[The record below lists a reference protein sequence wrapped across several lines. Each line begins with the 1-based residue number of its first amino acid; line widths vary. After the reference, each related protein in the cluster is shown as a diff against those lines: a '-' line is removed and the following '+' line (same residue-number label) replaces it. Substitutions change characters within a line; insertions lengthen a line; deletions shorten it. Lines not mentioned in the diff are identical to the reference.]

1 MASLATFII
10 SGTTDHNDRE
20 WQDVMRAFPMAT
32 VAILGCLLG
41 ACTFERDGTPELHFA
56 DFKSEPPRGST
67 VSLCSAYGCQKQTR
81 ITFASAQLREIS
93 AIMAKTKKA
102 DTAFEE
108 RRAVAYAIAYMYV
121 YTGKIAGTIADR
133 PGMDYN
139 GSGDPTQMDCVDHST
154 NTTSFLLVL
163 QNNKLLKYHTV
174 GRPFA
179 KGNILKGL
187 DHWPHW
193 TGILVE
199 TTGGQRWAVDSWIYA
214 IGENPAVI
222 EAEKWYTV
230 DLDHLPKATR

>member
-1 MASLATFII
+1 MRLLSISTVVFACLA
-10 SGTTDHNDRE
+10 
-20 WQDVMRAFPMAT
+20 
-32 VAILGCLLG
+32 LG
-41 ACTFERDGTPELHFA
+41 ACTFERDGSADLHFA
-56 DFKSEPPRGST
+56 DFKTEPPRNNT
-67 VSLCSAYGCQKQTR
+67 ITLCHAYGCQKQTR
-81 ITFASAQLREIS
+81 ITFKQEHIQELARI
-93 AIMAKTKKA
+93 IAKTKKA
-102 DTAFEE
+102 DTPFEE
-108 RRAVAYAIAYMYV
+108 RRGVAYAIAWMYV
-121 YTGKIAGTIADR
+121 HTGKITGTIADR

-163 QNNKLLKYHTV
+163 QNNKLLKWHTV

-193 TGILVE
+193 TAILTE
-199 TTGGQRWAVDSWIYA
+199 NGSGQRWAVDSWIYA

-230 DLDHLPKATR
+230 DLDHLPSATR